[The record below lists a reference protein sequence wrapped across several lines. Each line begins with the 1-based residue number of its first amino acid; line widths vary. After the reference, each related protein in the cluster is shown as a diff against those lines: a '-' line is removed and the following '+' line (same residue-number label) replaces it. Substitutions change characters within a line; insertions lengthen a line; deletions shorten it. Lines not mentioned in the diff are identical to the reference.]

1 MKKILLTLC
10 LFAGIA
16 TTSMADT
23 MCRQTMNVEPTMR
36 VYAGNLLVKCKN
48 YNNYKVTVV
57 ITASINGE
65 CERQSTIVV
74 EGGNEKEANLGKCNS
89 DAVESK
95 CGVSLSVW
103 KCD

>member
-16 TTSMADT
+16 TTAMADT

-36 VYAGNLLVKCKN
+36 VGSGELYVNCKN

-74 EGGNEKEANLGKCNS
+74 ESGKEKEAKLGKCNS
-89 DAVESK
+89 AADESK